1 MEPRFVTGMVGC
13 CPYCGHNRVAAR
25 VVTWADF
32 NDGRPYKFDEEDIE
46 YVEPITGASAICRC
60 CASEFTIE

>member
-1 MEPRFVTGMVGC
+1 MEPQFVTGIVGC
-13 CPYCGHNRVAAR
+13 CPNCGHRRVAAR

-32 NDGRPYKFDEEDIE
+32 EDGLPAEFDPEDLP
-46 YVEPITGASAICRC
+46 YVEPISGASAICRC

>member
-1 MEPRFVTGMVGC
+1 MDPPFVTGTVGC
-13 CPYCGHNRVAAR
+13 CPHCGHRRVAAR

-32 NDGRPYKFDEEDIE
+32 EDGRPYEFDLEDLI
-46 YVEPITGASAICRC
+46 YVEPIAGGSAICRR